1 MRCWFQHPNCLA
13 RTHRNTTAAGE
24 WRPTCV
30 VHCLLSTLGQTCRNT
45 NSQQIGTTAKW
56 QSTRVVP
63 HLLNT
68 PSQMRRSVA
77 AASEWR
83 PTCVVPR
90 LPSTLS
96 RTHTRNANLDQ
107 VGVAVVCL
115 YFLLT
120 DLPRNVSFAVIR
132 IGMAIRSKGQVDKAM
147 LVLGPVGIVHRG
159 G

>member
-1 MRCWFQHPNCLA
+1 M
-13 RTHRNTTAAGE
+13 HRNATAASE
-24 WRPTCV
+24 WQPTCV
-30 VHCLLSTLGQTCRNT
+30 IHHLLSTLGRTCRNT
-45 NSQQIGTTAKW
+45 NSQQIGTTTKW

-68 PSQMRRSVA
+68 PSQMCRSVA

-90 LPSTLS
+90 LPSTLG
-96 RTHTRNANLDQ
+96 RMHTRNANLDR

-120 DLPRNVSFAVIR
+120 DLPRNVSFAVVQ

-147 LVLGPVGIVHRG
+147 LALSPVGIVHRG

>member
-13 RTHRNTTAAGE
+13 RTHRNTTAAG
-24 WRPTCV
+24 
-30 VHCLLSTLGQTCRNT
+30 
-45 NSQQIGTTAKW
+45 
-56 QSTRVVP
+56 
-63 HLLNT
+63 
-68 PSQMRRSVA
+68 
-77 AASEWR
+77 EWR